1 MSNIIYDCPHCGT
14 QKVYFKVFY
23 SKQHLKKTDIY
34 NALAECGSCYEP
46 IALVINWVVPY
57 PKKDLPHEYFDA
69 ICTANNFFGLK
80 VFPAPPA
87 TNAPDHVPD
96 DVKRCFEQAAKSRN
110 AGLFDAAGMMYRK
123 TLEIALKGFA
133 PEIVAW
139 RLDTRIDKL
148 AKEGQI
154 TPALRDWAHEIRTLG
169 NDVVHNAIEVTQAEA
184 NQLHMFCTMLLMY
197 LFTVPEEI
205 ALNRKKSESN

>member
-1 MSNIIYDCPHCGT
+1 
-14 QKVYFKVFY
+14 
-23 SKQHLKKTDIY
+23 
-34 NALAECGSCYEP
+34 
-46 IALVINWVVPY
+46 
-57 PKKDLPHEYFDA
+57 
-69 ICTANNFFGLK
+69 
-80 VFPAPPA
+80 
-87 TNAPDHVPD
+87 
-96 DVKRCFEQAAKSRN
+96 
-110 AGLFDAAGMMYRK
+110 MYRK